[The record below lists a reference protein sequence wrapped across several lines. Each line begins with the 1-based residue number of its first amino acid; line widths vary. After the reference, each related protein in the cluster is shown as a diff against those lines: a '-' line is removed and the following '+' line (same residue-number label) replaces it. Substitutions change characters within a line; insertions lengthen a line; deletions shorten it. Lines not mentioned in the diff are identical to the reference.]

1 MRFILNIGLD
11 PKATPEI
18 AAHVAREIL
27 RANGF
32 FTVGNS
38 RIVQSD
44 TEPTLVVGVT
54 PQPGILVRS
63 AIHQTAVDLGQECIA
78 VWELLPRYGSLIGPG
93 AAKWGAFDPHLFF
106 MLDGRRLSEHL
117 PQEA

>member
-1 MRFILNIGLD
+1 MRLVLNIGLD

-54 PQPGILVRS
+54 PQPGLLVRS
-63 AIHQTAVDLGQECIA
+63 AIHQTAADLEQECIA
-78 VWELLPRYGSLIGPG
+78 AWDVVAKCGALTGPQ
-93 AAKWGAFDPHLFF
+93 AAKWGTFDAQRFF

-117 PQEA
+117 